1 MPTCLNVSFFE
12 TNRKQTT
19 CTNKFSICL
28 PREQFFLG
36 TVSKQVRMSPD
47 VRQKEMCV
55 QLRIFHLK
63 QRAQNEQAW
72 FKQES
77 RKDNLGNK
85 PQRLY
90 CFLRFAGAKVGT

>member
-1 MPTCLNVSFFE
+1 MFEREFFLKQIENKQPVQTSF
-12 TNRKQTT
+12 RYVY
-19 CTNKFSICL
+19 
-28 PREQFFLG
+28 RESSFLG
-36 TVSKQVRMSPD
+36 TVSKQVGMSPD

-85 PQRLY
+85 PQRLC